1 MKAVI
6 SNSSIKII
14 DPTPVVES
22 EMSVLLAYKDKSKEY
37 QLKKMSKNPFSRGTK
52 LYTELLASSSG
63 SLLVKEE
70 NILIIPPGFS
80 EEIISLIPEIEDIRK
95 DTGTIISLP
104 WVDYTFTKRPLRDYQ
119 QEAVE
124 ELSKRYRGIM
134 NFATGLG
141 KTLTAIHLIRHLK
154 RKTLVVCPNKS
165 VAYQFKEELEKA
177 FSSKR
182 VGFIGDSIY
191 KPADITVG
199 IAASINNRIKEISK
213 LDLGVVVFD
222 EAHHTP
228 ANTFFKIAQEL
239 GNVGR
244 MYGLTATS
252 FRSDGKDIFIKAG
265 CGDIVVQRDVAWG
278 VSTGWLAKPYFLV
291 REVATAGTD
300 HDDKL
305 KAYKTHV
312 LKCKEMLQRIEMDA
326 KNMMA
331 AGKATLILVDQ
342 VEHGEMLSKAL
353 NIPFAKGT
361 DDASEEYVKQLN
373 ASKIIGLIGTEG
385 KLGEGTDTRNVDCLI
400 LANFAGSK
408 GLVLQAVGRG
418 LRKQGDKTSCIILDY
433 IPTGSTMLK
442 RHAQNRIKWYREIT
456 PDVKI
461 LK

>member
-1 MKAVI
+1 MKTII
-6 SNSSIKII
+6 SNSAIRITDPSSII
-14 DPTPVVES
+14 ES
-22 EMSVLLAYKDKSKEY
+22 EMGDLLAYKDKSKEY

-52 LYTELLASSSG
+52 LYAELLASSSG
-63 SLLVKEE
+63 TLLVKEGDT
-70 NILIIPPGFS
+70 LIIPPGFS
-80 EEIISLIPEIEDIRK
+80 EDILSLIPDAEDVRH
-95 DTGTIISLP
+95 DTGVIISLP
-104 WVDYTFTKRPLRDYQ
+104 WADSSFTSRPLRDYQ

-124 ELSKRYRGIM
+124 ELSKKYRGIM

-141 KTLTAIHLIRHLK
+141 KTLTAIHLIRNLK
-154 RKTLVVCPNKS
+154 RKTLVICPNKS

-182 VGFIGDSIY
+182 VGFIGDSIF

-199 IAASINNRIKEISK
+199 IAASINNRIKEIQK

-228 ANTFFKIAQEL
+228 ATTFFKIAQSL
-239 GNVGR
+239 GHVGR

-278 VSTGWLAKPYFLV
+278 VSSGWLAKPYFLV
-291 REVATAGTD
+291 REVVTIGTD

-312 LKCKEMLQRIEMDA
+312 LKCKEILQRIEDDA
-326 KNMMA
+326 KKMMA
-331 AGKATLILVDQ
+331 VGKATLILVDQ
-342 VEHGEMLSKAL
+342 VEHGEILSKAL
-353 NIPFAKGT
+353 GIPFAKGT

-373 ASKIIGLIGTEG
+373 AGKVKGLIGTEG

-442 RHAQNRIKWYREIT
+442 RHAQNRIKWYREIA